1 MGGCEVTHYFLYKLQ
16 SKNEFHF
23 RQKTFTLLYPTHI
36 GLIHQYLS
44 QLLLEQTYNYHFS
57 KTLKITD

>member
-16 SKNEFHF
+16 SKSECHF

-36 GLIHQYLS
+36 VLIQQYLS